1 MSTTRPGKSR
11 PRGTGLPRRYD
22 PSERLTGARLTHR
35 NPHWLVTWGTHSR
48 MYWAFPLFSAPP
60 GTIITAPD
68 PAALAAQMRQAEAD
82 LAARPGVRPG

>member
-1 MSTTRPGKSR
+1 
-11 PRGTGLPRRYD
+11 
-22 PSERLTGARLTHR
+22 
-35 NPHWLVTWGTHSR
+35 